1 MGTSEQVNKYKRIQP
16 FVEIMD
22 STLRDGE
29 QTRGVSF
36 LPHEKLIIARMLLSD
51 LNVDRIEV
59 ASARVSEGEKDA
71 VKMIC
76 RYAARI
82 DKLERVEVLGF
93 IDGGKSV
100 DWAAECGCKTL
111 NLLAKGSLK
120 HCTHQLKKS
129 PEEHI
134 EDIIREVK
142 YAHSKGITVN
152 LYLED
157 WSNGMKE
164 SPSYV
169 YTLMDALCDIGIR
182 RFMLPDTL
190 GIMNPLQCIEYFR
203 KMLKRYADT
212 HFDFHAHNDYDLAV
226 SNSLAAVLSGAKG
239 LHVTVNG
246 LGERCGNAPL
256 SSVQVILKDQFN
268 ARTNIREDKLNDIS
282 RLVESYSGI
291 VVAPNQPIIGD
302 NVFTQVAGVHADGDK
317 KDNLYCNALVPERF
331 GRRREYALGKNS
343 GKANIAKNLEEL
355 GLELTPE
362 QTRRVTQRIT
372 ELGDKKEIVT
382 QEDLPFIVSDVLK
395 HDAPED
401 KVKLVSYVVSTAYG
415 LKPGANVKVEING
428 KEYQASATG
437 DGQYDAFVKSLRY
450 IYKKYLDRTF
460 PILQNYAVTIP
471 PGGRT
476 DALVQTVI
484 TWNDN
489 GKILRTRGLDA
500 DQTEAAIKA
509 TFKMLNIIENEKIN
523 EI

>member
-1 MGTSEQVNKYKRIQP
+1 MGTAEQVGHYKKLRP

-29 QTRGVSF
+29 QTSGVSF
-36 LPHEKLIIARMLLSD
+36 LPHEKLMIARMLLRD

-59 ASARVSEGEKDA
+59 ASARVSEGEKEA

-76 RYAARI
+76 RYARQI
-82 DKLERVEVLGF
+82 DMLDRVEVLGF
-93 IDGGKSV
+93 VDGGQSV
-100 DWAAECGCKTL
+100 DWIDSCGCKTI
-111 NLLAKGSLK
+111 NLLAKGSLR
-120 HCTHQLKKS
+120 HCREQLQKTPK
-129 PEEHI
+129 EHI
-134 EDIIREVK
+134 DDILETVRYARE
-142 YAHSKGITVN
+142 KGLSVN

-169 YTLMDALCDIGIR
+169 YQVMDALCDTGIR

-203 KMLKRYADT
+203 KMVKRYPDA

-256 SSVQVILKDQFN
+256 SSVQVILKDQFQ
-268 ARTNIREDKLNDIS
+268 AKTNIQEDKLNDIS
-282 RLVESYSGI
+282 RLVEGYSGI
-291 VVAPNQPIIGD
+291 AIAPNQPIIGD
-302 NVFTQVAGVHADGDK
+302 NVFTQVAGVHADGDNK
-317 KDNLYCNALVPERF
+317 NGLYQNELVPERF
-331 GRRREYALGKNS
+331 GRKREYALGKNS
-343 GKANIAKNLEEL
+343 GRANIAKNLEEL

-401 KVKLVSYVVSTAYG
+401 RVKLISYVVSTAYG

-428 KEYQASATG
+428 RQYEASATG

-460 PILQNYAVTIP
+460 PILQNYQVSIP

-476 DALVQTVI
+476 DALVQTTI
-484 TWNDN
+484 TWNDQ
-489 GKILRTRGLDA
+489 GKMLRTRGLDA

-509 TFKMLNIIENEKIN
+509 TFKMLNIFEKEKNNEL
-523 EI
+523 